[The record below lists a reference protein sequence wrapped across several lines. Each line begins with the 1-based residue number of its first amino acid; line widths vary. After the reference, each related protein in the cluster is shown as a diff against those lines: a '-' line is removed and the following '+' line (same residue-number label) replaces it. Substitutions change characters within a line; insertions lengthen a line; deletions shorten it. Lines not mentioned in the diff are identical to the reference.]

1 MENAKFYCSSNLI
14 VAQTFFVHI
23 MIYKAEQSL
32 QRAELYELEKRK
44 EKYTEKVIRKGKNV

>member
-1 MENAKFYCSSNLI
+1 
-14 VAQTFFVHI
+14 

-32 QRAELYELEKRK
+32 ERAELYELEKRK

>member
-1 MENAKFYCSSNLI
+1 MQNFI